1 MRALALVSSGLD
13 SILAVK
19 VAQNQKVEVVGL
31 RFIIPFHPSLKARPM
46 PSMDIEIRQIDIS
59 SEFLEIL
66 EKPRFGF
73 GSQMNPCIDCR
84 ILMLRKAKELMP
96 ELGAGFVITGEVL
109 GQRPFSQNRR
119 ALEIVAKESGL
130 VGLLVR
136 PLSARLLPETIP
148 EINGWLNRNELLDFQ
163 GRSRKPQLELA
174 RSMGIKEFLQPAG
187 GCLLT
192 EPEFA
197 RRIKDLKLHNGLNNL
212 KEVELLKVGRHFR
225 LSEKVKLIVGRDEK
239 ENSLLEKLAER
250 EDYLFYPDP
259 DLPGP
264 TAIAKGCSGLG
275 VITLAARIVC
285 RYCDLGGSKMAKVC
299 YQKVGDGFEE
309 FVEVAPIEP
318 EAIKALRI

>member
-19 VAQNQKVEVVGL
+19 VVQNQKVEVVGL
-31 RFIIPFHPSLKARPM
+31 RFIIPFHSSLKVRPVPSL
-46 PSMDIEIRQIDIS
+46 DIGIRQIDIS
-59 SEFLEIL
+59 SELLAIL
-66 EKPRFGF
+66 KKPRFGF
-73 GSQMNPCIDCR
+73 GSQINPCIDCR
-84 ILMLRKAKELMP
+84 ILMLSKAKGLMS
-96 ELGAGFVITGEVL
+96 ELGADFVITGEVL
-109 GQRPFSQNRR
+109 GQRPFSQHRR
-119 ALEIVAKESGL
+119 ALEVVAKESGL
-130 VGLLVR
+130 AGLLVR

-148 EINGWLNRNELLDFQ
+148 EMNGWLNRQELFDFQ

-197 RRIKDLKLHNGLNNL
+197 RRIKDLKLHNGLSNL
-212 KEVELLKVGRHFR
+212 KEVELLKMGRHFR
-225 LSEKVKLIVGRDEK
+225 LSEKTKLIVGRDVK
-239 ENSLLEKLAER
+239 ENSLLEKMAEQG
-250 EDYLFYPDP
+250 DYLIYPEA

-264 TAIAKGCSGLG
+264 TALAKGCSDLR

-285 RYCDLGGSKMAKVC
+285 RYCDLGSSKMAKVC

-318 EAIKALRI
+318 EAIKTLRI